1 MKETRKDVYLRN
13 DSRYHNHETR
23 PDLAGEHLKGDTY
36 QLIAF
41 FYFHWI
47 NSDRLLFYWYSS
59 TSSEFILNLI

>member
-47 NSDRLLFYWYSS
+47 NRACC
-59 TSSEFILNLI
+59 TNLTICAISRI